1 MLDNTAGR
9 GKNMSIKQTY
19 AVFGLGRY
27 GRAVAKELVRSGA
40 EVLAVDIDEDI
51 VNDAVDEIPYCKCA
65 DVTDEDVIRQL
76 GIANVDVVIIA
87 IATNLEASVM
97 AVMLCKEI
105 GVKTVI
111 AKCSS
116 EMNCK
121 ILSKVGADRVVFPE
135 SESGIRLAKNLLS
148 SGFVDMMELSKD
160 VSMVELDVKP
170 EWEGKSLVE
179 LNLRRKYSV
188 NVVAVIRNQEVC
200 VNVDPEKPL
209 ERTMKLIVIANVPKL
224 SKLFL

>member
-1 MLDNTAGR
+1 
-9 GKNMSIKQTY
+9 MSMKQTY

-27 GRAVAKELVRSGA
+27 GRAVAKELVENGA
-40 EVLAVDIDEDI
+40 EVLAVDINEEI
-51 VNDAVDEIPYCKCA
+51 VNDAASEIPYCKCA
-65 DVTDEDVIRQL
+65 DITDEDVIKQL
-76 GIANVDVVIIA
+76 GIANVDVAIIA

-97 AVMLCKEI
+97 ATMLCKEI

-148 SGFVDMMELSKD
+148 EGFVDIIELSKD
-160 VSMVELDVKP
+160 VSMVELDVRP
-170 EWEGKSLVE
+170 EWEGKNLIE
-179 LNLRRKYSV
+179 LNLRRKYSI
-188 NVVAVIRNQEVC
+188 NVVAIIQDNHVC
-200 VNVDPEKPL
+200 TNIDPEKPL
-209 ERTMKLIVIANVPKL
+209 ERTMKLIVIANVSKL
-224 SKLFL
+224 SRLK